1 VIPTRKQR
9 LDRVESLARIAAQ
22 IGGIEALP
30 AACSAPDLARAFAAL
45 QRAAEDVV
53 RITASEIR
61 FLDLSRDI
69 MEDRS

>member
-1 VIPTRKQR
+1 
-9 LDRVESLARIAAQ
+9 
-22 IGGIEALP
+22 
-30 AACSAPDLARAFAAL
+30 LARAFAAL